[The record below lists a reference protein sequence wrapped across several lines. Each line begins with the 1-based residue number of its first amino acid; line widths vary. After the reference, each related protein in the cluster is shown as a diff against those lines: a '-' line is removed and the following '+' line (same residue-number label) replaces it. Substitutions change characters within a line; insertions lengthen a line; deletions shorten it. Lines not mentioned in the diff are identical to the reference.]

1 MKSYY
6 LKYVLVWIYV
16 FVNLPCYSFGQGQNI
31 PKPSL
36 PGYSGFHSNLGI
48 QEIVEVGV
56 PLSEKRKVSSPVS
69 KAVSNQVT
77 EALNPRV
84 TQPRSQESSQAP
96 SATDSKDSISITPQ
110 IGLRAYRTSNVLRA
124 QSGMEKGSGVFESNI
139 GVGIST
145 EAKQVSPYVTL
156 IPRLDLMMQ
165 WANYGE
171 QSDLLDYRFGLVKG
185 GLALGFPND
194 WSAGITLDYNVL
206 HNQKTGDKTFDAW
219 SPAISLQKLHPLSDT
234 SFIIGDLMV
243 RQSSTEQTVTFPAAG
258 IFADSGD
265 NRQYTASL
273 TYVKV
278 LGVDGKFTF
287 MPRMAYTHTQ
297 YLKSPSKGRDDRL
310 FSIGASLM
318 YQWTEWLS
326 AQTFLTNASM
336 SSDSIPNF
344 SATDFGLSLSASHRF

>member
-1 MKSYY
+1 MKPCF
-6 LKYVLVWIYV
+6 LKFALVWMSTLLG
-16 FVNLPCYSFGQGQNI
+16 LPFYSFGQGQKI
-31 PKPSL
+31 PEPSL

-69 KAVSNQVT
+69 NPVNNQVT
-77 EALNPRV
+77 QALNPRV
-84 TQPRSQESSQAP
+84 AQPRSEESSQVP
-96 SATDSKDSISITPQ
+96 SSTNSKDSISITPQ
-110 IGLRAYRTSNVLRA
+110 LGLRAYRTSNVLRTA
-124 QSGMEKGSGVFESNI
+124 NGTEKGSGVFESNI

-145 EAKQVSPYVTL
+145 EAKQVSSYITL

-171 QSDLLDYRFGLVKG
+171 QSDLLNYRFGLVKG

-219 SPAISLQKLHPLSDT
+219 SPAISLQKLHPLSDS
-234 SFIIGDLMV
+234 SFIMGDLMI
-243 RQSSTEQTVTFPAAG
+243 RRSSTEQTVFFPAAG
-258 IFADSGD
+258 IFPNSGD
-265 NRQYTASL
+265 NRQFSASL

-287 MPRMAYTHTQ
+287 MPRMAYSHTQ

-326 AQTFLTNASM
+326 IQTFLTNVSM
-336 SSDSIPNF
+336 SSDSINNF

>member
-1 MKSYY
+1 
-6 LKYVLVWIYV
+6 V
-16 FVNLPCYSFGQGQNI
+16 
-31 PKPSL
+31 
-36 PGYSGFHSNLGI
+36 
-48 QEIVEVGV
+48 
-56 PLSEKRKVSSPVS
+56 
-69 KAVSNQVT
+69 
-77 EALNPRV
+77 
-84 TQPRSQESSQAP
+84 
-96 SATDSKDSISITPQ
+96 
-110 IGLRAYRTSNVLRA
+110 GLRAYRTSNVMRTEK
-124 QSGMEKGSGVFESNI
+124 GTEKGSGVFESNI

-145 EAKQVSPYVTL
+145 EAKKVISYVTL
-156 IPRLDLMMQ
+156 IPRLDLMVQ

-206 HNQKTGDKTFDAW
+206 HNQKTGDKNFDAW
-219 SPAISLQKLHPLSDT
+219 SPAISLQKLHSISET
-234 SFIIGDLMV
+234 SLIIADLMV

-273 TYVKV
+273 TYVKAF
-278 LGVDGKFTF
+278 GIDGKFTF

-336 SSDSIPNF
+336 SSDITPSF
-344 SATDFGLSLSASHRF
+344 SATDFGLSLSTSHRF